1 MLCQNEILRR
11 RSSRKLLAE
20 CFCWSE
26 IGDWLVQSLFS
37 WSARA
42 QCDTGT
48 VHAKTAYLELTD
60 SLRGPQFEARLR
72 QCRTRRRQQQQA
84 TPAAEWNVATIAA
97 VWVTSPPLRA
107 PPPGAP
113 RETWEAR
120 TPLWLGICWRAL
132 HMLPRFVYLSWHPH
146 GKMSRL

>member
-1 MLCQNEILRR
+1 MPCRNEILRR

-84 TPAAEWNVATIAA
+84 TPAAGWNVATIAA
-97 VWVTSPPLRA
+97 VWVTSPPLLRT
-107 PPPGAP
+107 P
-113 RETWEAR
+113 RETREAR

-132 HMLPRFVYLSWHPH
+132 HTPPRFVYLSRHPH

>member
-42 QCDTGT
+42 QCDIGT

-107 PPPGAP
+107 PPGKHAHLCGTAYVGEPFTRCPASSIS
-113 RETWEAR
+113 RS
-120 TPLWLGICWRAL
+120 TPMGKC
-132 HMLPRFVYLSWHPH
+132 H
-146 GKMSRL
+146 GYNEG

>member
-26 IGDWLVQSLFS
+26 IGGWLVQSLFS

-42 QCDTGT
+42 QRDTGS

-60 SLRGPQFEARLR
+60 SLRRPQFEARLR

-97 VWVTSPPLRA
+97 VWVTSPPLCA

-113 RETWEAR
+113 HETWEAR

-132 HMLPRFVYLSWHPH
+132 HTLPRFVYLSRHPH